1 DASLMQQVLVNLLR
15 NALDAMENCT
25 MQRLII
31 ETGIDDQQVYIHITD
46 SGCGLS
52 DTALERLFFPFE
64 TSKPQGLGLGMVICK
79 RIIEEH
85 KGTIEAQHATPG
97 LTIKVTLPRSADGM

>member
-1 DASLMQQVLVNLLR
+1 SCSNM
-15 NALDAMENCT
+15 AMLW
-25 MQRLII
+25 LIYEGI
-31 ETGIDDQQVYIHITD
+31 LQDTGTTSESVYIHITD

-52 DTALERLFFPFE
+52 DNALERLFFPFE

-85 KGTIEAQHATPG
+85 KGKIEAQHAAPG
-97 LTIKVTLPRSADGM
+97 LTVKVTLPLNLPSA